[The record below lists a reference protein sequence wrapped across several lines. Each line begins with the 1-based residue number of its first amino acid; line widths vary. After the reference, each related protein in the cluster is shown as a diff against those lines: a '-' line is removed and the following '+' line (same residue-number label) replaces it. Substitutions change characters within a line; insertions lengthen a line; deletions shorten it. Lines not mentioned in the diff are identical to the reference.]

1 MIYNIRLGV
10 GLLLL
15 LAGCILMGLTGYLSF
30 FTGSWKGDDAGVIE
44 RLAYWMFLNFTGPIW
59 PFLLGII
66 ITPKY
71 PKKER

>member
-44 RLAYWMFLNFTGPIW
+44 RLA
-59 PFLLGII
+59 
-66 ITPKY
+66 
-71 PKKER
+71 